1 MDGGYLS
8 DWLGT
13 SYPRR
18 GDFSISDCHGLQTS
32 IRKRRRQG
40 KRERERGEGRGWLDL
55 SEMRGKSC
63 PWQW

>member
-18 GDFSISDCHGLQTS
+18 GDFSILSAAVFNLQFE
-32 IRKRRRQG
+32 KGDG
-40 KRERERGEGRGWLDL
+40 KGKGKEKGGEGRGWLDL

>member
-1 MDGGYLS
+1 MDGGHLS

-18 GDFSISDCHGLQTS
+18 GDFSILSAAVFKLQFKKATA
-32 IRKRRRQG
+32 REKGKRRG
-40 KRERERGEGRGWLDL
+40 GWLDL